1 MKPPM
6 KQPIKQPITPLDF
19 QHTQAEFCAWLR
31 KPTADAPLGVERLR
45 MQTYHELLFNN
56 VASFIDSVYPV
67 AASYLPAEQWQA
79 LKQQF
84 FQHGEASSPFYYDI
98 ALHFRDYLEE
108 GLEKGLEKNLDHT
121 LEQTEHAVLT
131 EYPWLRELLHYEWM
145 ELHVD
150 IDPHVWPAESLMA
163 TEQIAIEQ
171 MATEQIEQ
179 TAQLWRLAVPVWV
192 LAYQWPV
199 DTWHVDTGQVDTEQ
213 VDAQQVNT
221 AETQQNKHQ
230 FEQNPRCLLVWRNR
244 QHQRRQKT
252 LTPVAAL
259 LIDHLSQQG
268 ACSVAQLVDLLQQA
282 LPQLSHAQAHE
293 WVSQVLVFLNDQDLL
308 QAVESP
314 PREAD

>member
-6 KQPIKQPITPLDF
+6 KQPIMPLDF

-31 KPTADAPLGVERLR
+31 QPTADAPLGVERLR

-98 ALHFRDYLEE
+98 ALHFRDYLE
-108 GLEKGLEKNLDHT
+108 KGLV
-121 LEQTEHAVLT
+121 EQTEHAVLT

-150 IDPHVWPAESLMA
+150 IDPHVWPSVALITAEQLG
-163 TEQIAIEQ
+163 QP
-171 MATEQIEQ
+171 
-179 TAQLWRLAVPVWV
+179 AQCWRLAVPVWV

-199 DTWHVDTGQVDTEQ
+199 DTWQVDT
-213 VDAQQVNT
+213 QQVNT

-244 QHQRRQKT
+244 QHQRRQET

-293 WVSQVLVFLNDQDLL
+293 WLRQVLIFLKDQCLL
-308 QAVESP
+308 QPV
-314 PREAD
+314 